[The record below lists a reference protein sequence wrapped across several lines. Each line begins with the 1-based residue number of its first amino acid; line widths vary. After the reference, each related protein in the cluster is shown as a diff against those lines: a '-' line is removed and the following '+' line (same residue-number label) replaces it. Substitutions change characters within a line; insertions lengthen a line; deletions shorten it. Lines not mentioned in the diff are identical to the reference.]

1 MDGESL
7 ISILKQN
14 GKLKRQSY
22 FTWFPHLIPAVSVR
36 QGDWKLIRRFEPH
49 PKYPEVRELYN
60 LKEDIGETLNLASK
74 RPDKVKEL
82 DALIDQF
89 VQDTG
94 ALYPK
99 PNPDFNAA
107 VRGTRGDSNPIAGL
121 VPRNCKVVNAETA
134 IRVTGE
140 GRQPFLGTAQV
151 KFAGPLTLKLRAR
164 STTGGEGQVQWR
176 TPRQETFSESAQVV
190 TYNLSEGTNWQD
202 VTVHLPIEGN
212 ASVIRLYLPAE
223 STAVEVQSIRFL
235 DPSGREKSW
244 DFAGVTP

>member
-1 MDGESL
+1 M
-7 ISILKQN
+7 KQT
-14 GKLKRQSY
+14 GRLKRQAY

-36 QGDWKLIRRFEPH
+36 KGDWKLIRRFEPH

-60 LKEDIGETLNLASK
+60 LKEDIGEIRNLASK
-74 RPDKVKEL
+74 ILDKVKEL

-107 VRGTRGDSNPIAGL
+107 APGKRDNPDPIAGL
-121 VPRNCKVVNAETA
+121 VARKCKVVKTESA
-134 IRVTGE
+134 IRVIGE
-140 GRQPFLGTAQV
+140 GRLPFLGTAQV
-151 KFAGPLTLKLRAR
+151 KFNGPLTLKLRAR
-164 STTGGEGQVQWR
+164 STAGGKGRVQWR
-176 TPRQETFSESAQVV
+176 TSSQKTFPESAQVV
-190 TYNLSEGTNWQD
+190 TYDLPAGTMWQNL
-202 VTVHLPIEGN
+202 TVQLPIQGK

-223 STAVEVQSIRFL
+223 TTAVEVQSIQFL
-235 DPSGREKSW
+235 NKSGREKSW